1 MRGEN
6 MNFQVDNAHRGTNKK
21 EVISFRKVIPAN
33 TTDVLAERIKT
44 DGTIEQLSVKF
55 YQGQQKALRVIPF
68 VEHKGHMIEQML
80 TYPSTTDNYL
90 AGDND
95 YFKYDIVIPV
105 EYDDFVKVQAVNTDL
120 TNEMTLVVD
129 VTIDYFGGK
138 QRVV

>member
-1 MRGEN
+1 LN
-6 MNFQVDNAHRGTNKK
+6 AQVESARRGTNKK

-33 TTDVLAERIKT
+33 STDVLAERIKT

-55 YQGQQKALRVIPF
+55 YQGQQKALKVIPF

-80 TYPSTTDNYL
+80 TYPSTTDSYL
-90 AGDND
+90 SGDND

-105 EYDDFVKVQAVNTDL
+105 AYDDYIKVQVINTDL
-120 TNEMTLVVD
+120 VNAMTVVVD